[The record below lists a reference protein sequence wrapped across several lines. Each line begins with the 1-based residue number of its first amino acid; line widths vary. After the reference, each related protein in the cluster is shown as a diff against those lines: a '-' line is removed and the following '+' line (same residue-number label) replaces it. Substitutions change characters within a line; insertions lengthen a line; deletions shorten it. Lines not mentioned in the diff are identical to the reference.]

1 VIIKFEAY
9 FLPGH
14 QERALGELGGCKM
27 KVDRE
32 GGRLKSL
39 YRRNKLLIKILS
51 SYLVIVIVLLSVFSS
66 VLFRTYSNRSIEQV
80 SQSSENFISQSY
92 FIADLMLINLYY
104 NFHQL
109 FINNLDSDL
118 NYGLF
123 VDKSDL
129 FADQDVLKK
138 LKQYVMSNPLIRSI
152 YIYNSKAD
160 RVIFSISEVGE
171 GIQTATDFLDQDI
184 INILRKPGNS
194 VSDEYFTRKVDYVI
208 NNINISENFLTLVLT
223 NTSNNGEIESS
234 LVINLNE
241 RILQQMVTSGSAG
254 DLNQV
259 LIMYK
264 DGNVLSHDDT
274 SMINKNLANE
284 SFTKQILQSNNEKG
298 SFITKINDKESL
310 VSYVKAKHLGLI
322 FIGIGEYSKL
332 LSPAFSM
339 QKTLLIL
346 TIIFIFVGIILAVF
360 FTSSIYNPFRKL
372 LHEIQLRV
380 RNQKK
385 NSFLDIYD
393 LKHIFNEL
401 ADDVDKYRLDSSRML
416 NNKKKTFLE
425 KLVDGD
431 ISDKIYDKDYMMECG
446 VSFDHPFFLTIV
458 LKIDSFENVLS
469 GSWSKNVRLVRFAIL
484 NIASELFREKRCNV
498 ECIDNGQ
505 DVVSIILNVNN
516 GNDEILSKSIQIT
529 KEIQDTVYKYLKIT
543 VTAGIGE
550 IVEGAE
556 GISKS
561 FQNAL
566 AASNYRIIFGREAVI
581 KYCDI
586 AERNHND
593 LHEYP
598 YDIEKRMIEAIKDL
612 NVRKI
617 DTSLHEFFETLA
629 LYRSDEIQ
637 ITVLQLA
644 VLLTR
649 TLSNIAKTSVENGEY
664 SIKVLVSKIQTC
676 DTLEEIKK
684 YLYSLCSEVVE
695 AKGNDSKE
703 DAKTMIANKIK
714 DYVGKHYDDINIST
728 DTVAKYVEL
737 SPNYVRSIFKEIT
750 GISLSDYITQ
760 CRMSEAQRLLIET
773 DDPVRRIAE
782 LVGYPESSKHFFTIF
797 KKHFGKTPDN
807 YRNSIQNNV
816 SSKSG

>member
-1 VIIKFEAY
+1 
-9 FLPGH
+9 
-14 QERALGELGGCKM
+14 M
-27 KVDRE
+27 KVDRVR
-32 GGRLKSL
+32 GRVKSL
-39 YRRNKLLIKILS
+39 YRRNNLLIKILS
-51 SYLVIVIVLLSVFSS
+51 SYFVIVIVLLSVFSS

-92 FIADLMLINLYY
+92 YIADIMLINLYY

-118 NYGLF
+118 NYGLY
-123 VDKSDL
+123 VDQSDL

-160 RVIFSISEVGE
+160 RVMFSISEIGE
-171 GIQTATDFLDQDI
+171 GIQTTADFLDQDI
-184 INILRKPGNS
+184 IKILRKPENF

-208 NNINISENFLTLVLT
+208 NNRKISENFLTLVLASAA
-223 NTSNNGEIESS
+223 NHGEIESS
-234 LVINLNE
+234 LVINLNQ

-284 SFTKQILQSNNEKG
+284 SFTKQILQSNNERG
-298 SFITKINDKESL
+298 SFISKINGKESL

-332 LSPAFSM
+332 LSSAFSM
-339 QKTLLIL
+339 QKTLLIF
-346 TIIFIFVGIILAVF
+346 TIIFIFVGIILSVF

-372 LHEIQLRV
+372 LHDIQLRV

-385 NSFLDIYD
+385 NTFLDIYD
-393 LKHIFNEL
+393 LKHIFYEL

-416 NNKKKTFLE
+416 NNKKKTLLE

-431 ISDKIYDKDYMMECG
+431 ISIYDKDYMTECG
-446 VSFDHPFFLTIV
+446 VTFDNPFFLTIV
-458 LKIDSFENVLS
+458 LKIDTFEKVLT
-469 GSWSKNVRLVRFAIL
+469 GSWSKNVSLVRFAIL
-484 NIASELFREKRCNV
+484 NIANELFREKRCKV
-498 ECIDNGQ
+498 EGIDNGP
-505 DVVSIILNVNN
+505 DYVSIILNVNS
-516 GNDEILSKSIQIT
+516 GNDEVLNELIETT
-529 KEIQDTVYKYLKIT
+529 KEIQDTVYKYLKIS
-543 VTAGIGE
+543 VTAGMGD
-550 IVEGAE
+550 IVEGVE
-556 GISKS
+556 GISNS

-581 KYCDI
+581 KYRDI
-586 AERNHND
+586 AERNRNHD

-598 YDIEKRMIEAIKDL
+598 YDIEKRIIEAIKERNL
-612 NVRKI
+612 RKI
-617 DTSLHEFFETLA
+617 DTSLNEFFETLA

-649 TLSNIAKTSVENGEY
+649 TLSGIAKTSVENGEY

-676 DTLEEIKK
+676 ETLEEIKK
-684 YLYSLCSEVVE
+684 YLYSLCSEVVK

-714 DYVGKHYDDINIST
+714 DYVGRHYDGINLST

-773 DDPVRRIAE
+773 DYPVKRIAE
-782 LVGYPESSKHFFTIF
+782 MVGYPENSKHFYTIF

-807 YRNSIQNNV
+807 YRNCIQNHA